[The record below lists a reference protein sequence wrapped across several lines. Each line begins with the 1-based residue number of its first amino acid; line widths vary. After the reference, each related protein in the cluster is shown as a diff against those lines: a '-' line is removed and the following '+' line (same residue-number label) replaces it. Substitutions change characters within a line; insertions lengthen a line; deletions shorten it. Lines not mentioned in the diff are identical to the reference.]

1 MRPLFTG
8 VPRVPQPNI
17 VTITA
22 SAPAVVISERIV
34 DGGRERFENGRDP
47 LNPGEPQS
55 FVLHAGQSVRVVD
68 AAPAAAEAANA

>member
-1 MRPLFTG
+1 
-8 VPRVPQPNI
+8 VPQPTI

-34 DGGRERFENGRDP
+34 DDGRERFENGRDA
-47 LNPGEPQS
+47 LEADKPQS

-68 AAPAAAEAANA
+68 AEAPNA